1 MKSYL
6 SENAR
11 GIVLFMSLYLVVYTV
26 LSQTHTSYELMII
39 LFTASQI
46 GVPYMAWRIIKHGIA
61 PKRDLGTKEFGYI
74 DREDL

>member
-1 MKSYL
+1 MKKYL
-6 SENAR
+6 SENER
-11 GIVLFMSLYLVVYTV
+11 GIVVFMSLYLLIYTI
-26 LSQTHTSYELMII
+26 LSQTHTPYEILIV

-61 PKRDLGTKEFGYI
+61 PKRELGTKEFGYI